1 LVGRHGEALK
11 VRVTAPPVDGRA
23 NAATIDLLSTTLG
36 VPASRI
42 VLLSGAQ
49 SRLKRFRIDG
59 MSVAMVTVRIEA
71 ALARE

>member
-1 LVGRHGEALK
+1 MGRHGEALK